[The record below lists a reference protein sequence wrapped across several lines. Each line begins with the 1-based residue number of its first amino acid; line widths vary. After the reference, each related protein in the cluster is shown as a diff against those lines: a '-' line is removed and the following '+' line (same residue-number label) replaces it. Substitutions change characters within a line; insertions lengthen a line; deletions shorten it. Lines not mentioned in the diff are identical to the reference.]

1 MLRQSFIAIVSFS
14 VVRGAAYQA
23 PPQPQP
29 YPFQYGTAQDQAVPW
44 SPQESWPV
52 EGHGQAPPG
61 MHPYIGRPGGPSL
74 GQLIVQLCTSGSPD
88 AVASVQCSDIAPQ
101 DFLACF
107 STSKRDDTV
116 AALIHFCAPQLP
128 QNFMPV
134 ALQLR
139 MAGLFSSFNELLSEN
154 RCNTHL
160 DIHSREDLLQAIIK
174 NNDPQYASAC
184 LRLCQ
189 FSRSFLQSSASLA
202 QQSGWTSVEPL
213 LSSALQSNQPSFET
227 YPAQQTRTN
236 VSGAPPPIED
246 KNVLASLTPADLER
260 FGSIGNVCAGLG
272 PEHFQ
277 NPDLRPSSLSYLN
290 ANCFRNLQ
298 PSVFSGMSGEQI
310 AALRH
315 WEVASPDQVGRISI
329 SAIQQLPFAHLGRYR
344 QRSGADTFHP
354 CHGITSAQRMSL
366 RLNSEVWD
374 VYNGRCKKSTS
385 SSPSKPS
392 ASKSGLAFGFIL
404 ALLLA

>member
-1 MLRQSFIAIVSFS
+1 MLTQSLIALVLFS
-14 VVRGAAYQA
+14 VAQGAAYQQ
-23 PPQPQP
+23 PPQPYQ
-29 YPFQYGTAQDQAVPW
+29 FQHGTAQNQPAPW
-44 SPQESWPV
+44 NPQEGWPV
-52 EGHGQAPPG
+52 EGYGQAPPG
-61 MHPYIGRPGGPSL
+61 MHSYIGRPGGPRR
-74 GQLIVQLCTSGSPD
+74 GQSIAQICANGDPG
-88 AVASVQCSDIAPQ
+88 AVASVQCSNVAPQ
-101 DFLACF
+101 DFLMCF

-116 AALIHFCAPQLP
+116 AALIRLCAPQLP
-128 QNFMPV
+128 PNFMSA

-139 MAGLFSSFNELLSEN
+139 AAGLFSSFNELLSAN

-160 DIHSREDLLQAIIK
+160 DIHSREDLLQIIARD
-174 NNDPQYASAC
+174 NDPQYASAC
-184 LRLCQ
+184 LRLCH
-189 FSRSFLQSSASLA
+189 FSRSFLQSCAMQA
-202 QQSGWTSVEPL
+202 RQSGWTFVEPL
-213 LSSALQSNQPSFET
+213 LSNAADSNQPSFET
-227 YPAQQTRTN
+227 YPTQAQAG

-246 KNVLASLTPADLER
+246 KNVLASLTPSDFER
-260 FGSIGNVCAGLG
+260 FGTIGNVCAGLG

-277 NPDLRPSSLSYLN
+277 NPDLRASSLSYMN

-329 SAIQQLPFAHLGRYR
+329 GAIQQLPFASLGRYR

-366 RLNSEVWD
+366 RLNSEAWEA
-374 VYNGRCKKSTS
+374 YNNRCKKSTS
-385 SSPSKPS
+385 ASPPKPS
-392 ASKSGLAFGFIL
+392 ASAGALAFAFIL